1 MAGRPATKGM
11 PPPELMR
18 AQRVEVSAAAVAL
31 VSALVLYVP
40 WQTRPFDVLDFCEFV
55 PLLRSHSGFWPRF
68 VALVDYYAVEQGR
81 FNVLPYAA
89 IAGKWTVLAQPVA
102 WQLLR
107 FLEMALATAAAWL
120 LLYNL
125 VGSRTAAALG
135 SSLFLV
141 AGTAS
146 GAWVRLTMAEPLGL
160 LFLLSASLLALRY
173 STSRRWKPAALAI
186 AVLLGCTV
194 LTKEMLVTTVPFVM
208 ILALCRRADGEFGA
222 PSLDLRGAWL
232 LTSIAGVVVLAGI
245 PITWFATRAHPS
257 GFGTLYQ
264 VRSTFSLAH
273 FLNILLTFSLPH
285 SPVFWDNVLSFLT
298 TNYLF
303 VVVIA
308 AASIIAAR
316 QPKRRRRFAWLL
328 ALSGTLPF
336 LGSVAYTPWPLLQQF
351 YGLPYLPG
359 PALALAASVA
369 EVEAAAPSLRGLA
382 YTGATLV
389 LVGSGLTAYRQ
400 ARYAVAEQE
409 INVALASVLTQSPA
423 GDSIFVGVRR
433 LPALAWIGRGPTLK
447 RYALAFFNS
456 SLGPAADITCNELS
470 KRDVHPSATLV
481 SLNVTCGPLRQP
493 DAVVLRSYHFLY
505 WPKVT
510 IGTDSLRGDM
520 EFARQP

>member
-1 MAGRPATKGM
+1 
-11 PPPELMR
+11 MR
-18 AQRVEVSAAAVAL
+18 AHRVEVSGAAVAL
-31 VSALVLYVP
+31 ISALVLYVP
-40 WQTRPFDVLDFCEFV
+40 WQTRPFDVLDFSEFV
-55 PLLRSHSGFWPRF
+55 PLLQSHSGFWHRF
-68 VALVDYYAVEQGR
+68 VALVDYYAHEQGR

-107 FLEMALATAAAWL
+107 FLEMMLATAAAWL

-135 SSLFLV
+135 AGLIVV

-146 GAWVRLTMAEPLGL
+146 VAWVRLTMAEPLGL

-173 STSRRWKPAALAI
+173 PTSLRWKPAAFAI

-222 PSLDLRGAWL
+222 PSLDLRGQWL
-232 LTSIAGVVVLAGI
+232 LTTIAGVVLLAGI
-245 PITWFATRAHPS
+245 PIAWFATRAHPS

-264 VRSTFSLAH
+264 VKSTFSLAH

-298 TNYLF
+298 TNYFF

-369 EVEAAAPSLRGLA
+369 EVEAAAFRLRGLA
-382 YTGATLV
+382 YAGAALV

-400 ARYAVAEQE
+400 ARYTVAEQE
-409 INVALASVLTQSPA
+409 INVALASALGHSSAT
-423 GDSIFVGVRR
+423 DSIFVGVRTV
-433 LPALAWIGRGPTLK
+433 PALGWIGRGPTLR
-447 RYALAFFNS
+447 RYAFAFFTS
-456 SLGPAADITCNELS
+456 SLGPAADITCQELS
-470 KRDVHPSATLV
+470 KRAAHATATLV
-481 SLNVTCGPLRQP
+481 SLTSTCGPLRQP
-493 DAVVLRSYHFLY
+493 DLVVIRSYHFLH

-510 IGTDSLRGDM
+510 VGTDSLRGDL
-520 EFARQP
+520 EFGHQP